1 MAQAFYDRFLN
12 TNNTEAFSTDAVFT
26 QFSKTDEDYT
36 SANCVLNPSSGC
48 DPTAVFENTLDDT
61 KEDIDNNTIAKNN
74 NDAACQCLYKEKVD
88 QLGKYADSEKRSQ
101 KSLDDSDEEYA
112 ALGIDILNMSIG
124 ISIMLLS
131 IYYMNK

>member
-48 DPTAVFENTLDDT
+48 DPTAVFENTPDGIT
-61 KEDIDNNTIAKNN
+61 NNNN